1 MGSCI
6 RHLVKRIQGDVS
18 KGVAGQTELFRIQER
33 KAQLIV
39 RLNAEIRHLQG
50 DFQYSSCTTVIVIDS
65 RNCRNGIQVRSYDND
80 SIVSITLGLSYDITG
95 RCAKHERIR
104 LCRWVLHK
112 PQTWL

>member
-50 DFQYSSCTTVIVIDS
+50 DFQYGS
-65 RNCRNGIQVRSYDND
+65 
-80 SIVSITLGLSYDITG
+80 
-95 RCAKHERIR
+95 
-104 LCRWVLHK
+104 
-112 PQTWL
+112 